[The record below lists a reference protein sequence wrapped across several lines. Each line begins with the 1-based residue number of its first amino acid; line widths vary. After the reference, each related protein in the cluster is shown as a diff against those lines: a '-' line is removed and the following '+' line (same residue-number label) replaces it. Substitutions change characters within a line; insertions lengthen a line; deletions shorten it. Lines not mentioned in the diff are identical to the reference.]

1 MKLALREL
9 RRRPGRFAVA
19 TGALTF
25 IVLLLLF
32 IGGLLDGLFLGSTGA
47 IRAQQADV
55 FVYSADAKESFLR
68 SRITPELR
76 AEVEAAPGV
85 QATGGLGFA
94 LVGAEVPGEDD
105 LADAAVIGYELAP
118 SGVPAPPP
126 PGQAW
131 ADERLKS
138 FGVEQGQTL
147 LLGPAKVPIE
157 VAGFVKDTNYLLQ
170 GALWVEAGTWRD
182 VQNKSRPDARVTDG
196 VFQSLVAQGDGSPA
210 SLAEAIDT
218 ATNGQTSTLT
228 KDEAVLSLPG
238 TREQEATFNLILG
251 ITFVVAGIVVALF
264 FALLTLERTALY
276 GVLKAIG
283 ASSRQLVV
291 GLLTQAVVV
300 ALVALAIGISL
311 AFVLGSFIPPQVP
324 LQFQPSRAVTTAVI
338 IVIVAALGGLV
349 SLRRVV
355 RIDPASA
362 IGSAS

>member
-47 IRAQQADV
+47 IRAQKADV
-55 FVYSADAKESFLR
+55 FVYSADSRESFLR

-76 AEVEAAPGV
+76 AEVEKAPGV
-85 QATGGLGFA
+85 EEVGGLGFT
-94 LVGAEVPGEDD
+94 LVGAAVPDETE
-105 LADAAVIGYELAP
+105 LADAAVIGYELAA

-131 ADERLKS
+131 ADERLES
-138 FGVEQGQTL
+138 FGVDVGQTL
-147 LLGPAKVPIE
+147 LVGPAKVPLV
-157 VAGFVKDTNYLLQ
+157 VAGFVQDTNYLLQ
-170 GALWVEAGTWRD
+170 GSLWVEPGTWRE
-182 VQNKSRPDARVTDG
+182 VQNRSRPDARVTDG
-196 VFQSLVAQGDGSPA
+196 VFQSLIASGQGSPA
-210 SLAEAIDT
+210 ELATAIDS
-218 ATNGQTSTLT
+218 ATGGQTSTLT

-238 TREQEATFNLILG
+238 TKEQQATFNLILG

-264 FALLTLERTALY
+264 FALLTLERTGLY

-300 ALVALAIGISL
+300 ALVALVIGIGL
-311 AFVLGSFIPPQVP
+311 AFLLGLVIPPQVP

-338 IVIVAALGGLV
+338 VVVVAALGGLV